1 MEGVV
6 RVVSLTVPLL
16 STPTPPYLLH
26 RPRASQPAGPLFCPT
41 RRCLLC
47 GAWPGLSLG
56 RVRAVR
62 RAEQES
68 LSQEE
73 FAQTRVWR
81 SIDGRHCVGR
91 MVPCPTDRTPAEEAR
106 AEAERE
112 LVRGREVGEIEVNVQ
127 LGTFSLSTS
136 RLEGVDER
144 IAACADFQEMFGPD
158 GQMAQ
163 CATIK
168 APPPRPPP
176 LVLSGHAASLTPY

>member
-1 MEGVV
+1 M
-6 RVVSLTVPLL
+6 
-16 STPTPPYLLH
+16 
-26 RPRASQPAGPLFCPT
+26 
-41 RRCLLC
+41 
-47 GAWPGLSLG
+47 
-56 RVRAVR
+56 
-62 RAEQES
+62 
-68 LSQEE
+68 
-73 FAQTRVWR
+73 
-81 SIDGRHCVGR
+81 
-91 MVPCPTDRTPAEEAR
+91 
-106 AEAERE
+106 
-112 LVRGREVGEIEVNVQ
+112 NVQ